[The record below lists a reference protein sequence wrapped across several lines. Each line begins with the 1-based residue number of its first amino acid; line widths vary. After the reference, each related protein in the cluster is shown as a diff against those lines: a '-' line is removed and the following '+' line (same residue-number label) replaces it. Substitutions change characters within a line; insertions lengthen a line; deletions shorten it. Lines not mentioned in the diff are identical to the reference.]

1 MSSSLQADRER
12 VELGCFRARE
22 QLVWVKRHKRTS
34 RVWRSVNSSALLE
47 TEVKTGGGKKARVV
61 GSEEK
66 RRAGAQGGVVNGH
79 GACFKE
85 IGAFYR
91 LKERS

>member
-1 MSSSLQADRER
+1 MICIVGDR
-12 VELGCFRARE
+12 G
-22 QLVWVKRHKRTS
+22 QDW
-34 RVWRSVNSSALLE
+34 W
-47 TEVKTGGGKKARVV
+47 GKKARVV

>member
-1 MSSSLQADRER
+1 MGDR
-12 VELGCFRARE
+12 G
-22 QLVWVKRHKRTS
+22 QDW
-34 RVWRSVNSSALLE
+34 W
-47 TEVKTGGGKKARVV
+47 GKKARVV